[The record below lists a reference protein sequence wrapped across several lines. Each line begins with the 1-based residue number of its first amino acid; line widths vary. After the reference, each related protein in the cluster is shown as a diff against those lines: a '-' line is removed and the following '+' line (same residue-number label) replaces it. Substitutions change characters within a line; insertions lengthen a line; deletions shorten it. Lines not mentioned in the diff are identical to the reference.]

1 MGDRGN
7 IEISQPGATDSVF
20 LYTHWGGSHVC
31 EILAS
36 AIVKGRNGDPSYFT
50 RIVFDEMVNGDR
62 GTTGFGIS
70 VGNIEDNEYDVPVVS
85 WNKTDGRM
93 VIVYRDTVFR
103 PEAFVAMYA
112 SKELASTEP
121 LLQEE
126 RLLQDSQC
134 RPDVLI

>member
-7 IEISQPGATDSVF
+7 IEIRQPGTQDSVF
-20 LYTHWGGSHVC
+20 LYTHWRGSIVC
-31 EILAS
+31 EILAD

-103 PEAFVAMYA
+103 PEAFVEMYGGRLDRMR
-112 SKELASTEP
+112 ELISTEP
-121 LLQEE
+121 F
-126 RLLQDSQC
+126 
-134 RPDVLI
+134 